1 MTILAIPFYGFEAPW
16 RLWWLLIIPVL
27 VAAYVMV
34 VRKRSHHGMRYT
46 NTTVLGEVL
55 PRESQ
60 WLRHVIVALS
70 VLSLL
75 ALGLAWARPLG
86 MDKVAQERATVV
98 LVIDISWSMTA
109 ADVPPTRLDAA
120 KTAATGFVNALPAG
134 YNVALVSLSG
144 SPKERLSPVTDHDAV
159 NRAIA
164 ALTPEDSSAV
174 GDALGVA
181 LSAVSQVPA
190 GDDGSPP
197 PAMIVLLSDGGN
209 TNGQSP
215 LQIAQESAD
224 AGVPIYTIAFGTD
237 NGYVD
242 LDGVRNA
249 VPPDHDLMD
258 QIAQIT
264 GGQAYSADNASE
276 LTKAYSK
283 IHSEVGY
290 VEKKKEITATAAG
303 LALVFAFVAAAGAVL
318 LGVKFR

>member
-1 MTILAIPFYGFEAPW
+1 MILAIPFYGFEAPG
-16 RLWWLLIIPVL
+16 RLWLLLIIPVL
-27 VAAYVMV
+27 IVAYILI
-34 VRKRSHHGMRYT
+34 VRQRSHHGMRYT

-55 PRESQ
+55 PKESQ

-70 VLSLL
+70 VLSML

-86 MDKVAQERATVV
+86 MDKIPQERATVI
-98 LVIDISWSMTA
+98 LVIDVSWSMTA
-109 ADVPPTRLDAA
+109 TDVPPTRLDAA
-120 KTAATGFVNALPAG
+120 KTAAVSFVKALPEG

-159 NRAIA
+159 IRGIG
-164 ALTPEDSSAV
+164 ALGPEDSSAV

-181 LSAVSQVPA
+181 LSAVSQVAA

-215 LQIAQESAD
+215 LQVAQEA
-224 AGVPIYTIAFGTD
+224 AEAQVPIYTIAFGTD

-242 LDGVRNA
+242 LDGERSA
-249 VPPDHDLMD
+249 VPPDHDLMN

-264 GGQAYSADNASE
+264 GGQSYSADNSSE

-303 LALVFAFVAAAGAVL
+303 LGLIFAFVAAAGAVM